1 MLLSMTGIGEARA
14 ENERLAVSVELRSV
28 NNRHLKVSLR
38 GPDAYLSLE
47 HDIEKLVRSRVSR
60 GTINVNL
67 RIDRLQG
74 GSGYTVQRHVLGD
87 YVAQLRTLAPELHLT
102 APGDLSALLMLPGVI
117 VEGSASPLEPSDGAI
132 ITQAMH
138 GALDQL
144 QEFRV
149 REGAAMAAELSQLCN
164 VLEAAMAQIAT
175 RAPLVVEEYRV
186 RLQTRIAE
194 ILREARLN
202 VSDIDLVREVGLFAD
217 RSDIHEELTR
227 LRCHVEQ
234 FRSLIAGSESSGRTM
249 EFLCQELNREVNTIG
264 SKANDV
270 EIGRCVV
277 DCKGS
282 IERIRE
288 IVQNVE

>member
-14 ENERLAVSVELRSV
+14 ENDRLAVSVELRSV

-47 HDIEKLVRSRVSR
+47 HEVEKLVRSRVSR

-74 GSGYTVQRHVLGD
+74 GSGYTIQRHVLSD
-87 YVAQLRTLAPELHLT
+87 YVAQLRAVSSDLNVSAPADLT
-102 APGDLSALLMLPGVI
+102 SLLMLPGVI
-117 VEGSASPLEPSDGAI
+117 IEGSSAPLEPSDGAI
-132 ITQAMH
+132 IMQALNA
-138 GALDQL
+138 GLDQL
-144 QEFRV
+144 HEFRI
-149 REGAAMAAELSQLCN
+149 REGAAMAHELSQLCG
-164 VLEAAMAQIAT
+164 VLEAAIGQIAL

-194 ILREARLN
+194 ILREAGLG

-227 LRCHVEQ
+227 LRCHIEQ

-264 SKANDV
+264 SKANDI

>member
-1 MLLSMTGIGEARA
+1 MLLSMTGIGEARV

-47 HDIEKLVRSRVSR
+47 HDIEKIVRARVAR
-60 GTINVNL
+60 GTVNVNL

-74 GSGYTVQRHVLGD
+74 DAGYTIRRSVLGD
-87 YVAQLRTLAPELHLT
+87 YVAQLRILASELHLE
-102 APGDLSALLMLPGVI
+102 APRELSALFALPGV
-117 VEGSASPLEPSDGAI
+117 VAEGSATPVSPADGEI
-132 ITQAMH
+132 ISLAMH
-138 GALDQL
+138 AALDKL
-144 QEFRV
+144 HEFRV
-149 REGAAMAAELSQLCN
+149 REGEAMSRELSQLCDA
-164 VLEAAMAQIAT
+164 LEAGMTSVAA
-175 RAPLVVEEYRV
+175 RAPLVVAEYRT
-186 RLQTRIAE
+186 RLQGRIDE
-194 ILREARLN
+194 ILREAGLN
-202 VSDIDLVREVGLFAD
+202 VPAVDLVREVGLFAD
-217 RSDIHEELTR
+217 RCDINEELTR
-227 LRCHVEQ
+227 LRSHVEQ
-234 FRSLIAGSESSGRTM
+234 FRALIASGESAGRTM

-270 EIGRCVV
+270 EIARCVV